1 MESNVKVT
9 FWLNSAKKN
18 ARNLVPIYIRVWY
31 DYAHFTKSTGIMI
44 RVQDWD
50 KKVMHV
56 KGATQEV
63 FTTNTQLD
71 SIKVKVLQIVN
82 QLSVLGKPFNINT
95 IKKMLDGNE
104 TNQITLMRVCA
115 EQIAEMQKLRG
126 KDYAPT
132 TITKYKNTVLRLK
145 EFLKYKFKRSDI
157 FLYELNYYF
166 ISEFEAFLKHKFDNS
181 TTTCYK
187 HYQRLTRMIHQAM
200 HKGYL
205 DKYPFE
211 NYKIRMPKKKIEYLT
226 QEEIDR
232 IESKVFIVERLSTIR
247 DIFVFCC
254 YTGLAYAEVESLT
267 PQNIT
272 TGMDGD
278 LWLNVHRK
286 KTHKDYQVPLL
297 QKPLDILEKYKS
309 HPVCIKRGKCLP
321 VPSNV
326 KYNAYLKEI
335 GDMAGIPSDKPL
347 VTHLARK
354 TFACTIGL
362 ANGMNIGVL
371 SKILGHASIQ
381 VTLDSYATVIDELM
395 LRNVRELKAKLSPAK
410 EKVSLSKYKG
420 KNNAQGE
427 LIHNLKREN
436 KN

>member
-9 FWLNSAKKN
+9 FWLNKTKKN
-18 ARNLVPIYIRVWY
+18 SLNLTPIYMRVAY
-31 DYAHFTKSTGIMI
+31 DYAHFTLSTGIQV

-50 KKVMHV
+50 KKSMRI
-56 KGATQEV
+56 KGASQEV
-63 FTTNTQLD
+63 YANNSQMD
-71 SIKVKVLQIVN
+71 SIKLKVLQIVN
-82 QLSVLGKPFNINT
+82 QLTVLGKPFNINT
-95 IKKMLDGNE
+95 IKKTLEGNE
-104 TNQITLMRVCA
+104 TNQITLMRVCD

-132 TITKYKNTVLRLK
+132 TIIKYKNTVLRLRQ
-145 EFLKYKFKRSDI
+145 FLKYKFKRSDI

-166 ISEFEAFLKHKFDNS
+166 ISEFEAFLKHKFENS

-187 HYQRLTRMIHQAM
+187 HYQRLTRMIHNAM

-226 QEEIDR
+226 QEEINR
-232 IESKVFIVERLSTIR
+232 IEQKEFSVPRLNTIR
-247 DIFVFCC
+247 DIFIFCC
-254 YTGLAYAEVESLT
+254 YTGLAYAEVESLA
-267 PQNIT
+267 PENIT

-278 LWLNVHRK
+278 LWLNIHRK

-297 QKPLDILEKYKS
+297 QKPLEILEKYKN
-309 HPVCIKRGKCLP
+309 HPISLKRGKCLP

-326 KYNAYLKEI
+326 KYNAYLKEV
-335 GDMAGIPSDKPL
+335 GDMAGIPQDKPL
-347 VTHLARK
+347 VSHLARK

-395 LRNVRELKAKLSPAK
+395 LRNVKDLKDKLSSSKEKFIITEYKSKRNAQDELIDKAKKA
-410 EKVSLSKYKG
+410 G
-420 KNNAQGE
+420 KN
-427 LIHNLKREN
+427 
-436 KN
+436 